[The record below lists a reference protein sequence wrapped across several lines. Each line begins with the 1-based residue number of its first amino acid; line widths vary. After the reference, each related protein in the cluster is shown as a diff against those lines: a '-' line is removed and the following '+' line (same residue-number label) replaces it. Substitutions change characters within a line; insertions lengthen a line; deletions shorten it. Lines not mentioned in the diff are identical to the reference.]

1 MPKAP
6 FSAGA
11 WRRPG
16 GGSIPSGIRRVPA
29 KFTVPGP
36 SGHEIGQLADV
47 MTRRTRDCSPDA
59 MGVVP
64 DGGRGH
70 VRRQSQRGVQPSGGG
85 QPVRS
90 RRISCL

>member
-16 GGSIPSGIRRVPA
+16 GGSIPPGIRRVPA

-70 VRRQSQRGVQPSGGG
+70 VRR
-85 QPVRS
+85 
-90 RRISCL
+90 